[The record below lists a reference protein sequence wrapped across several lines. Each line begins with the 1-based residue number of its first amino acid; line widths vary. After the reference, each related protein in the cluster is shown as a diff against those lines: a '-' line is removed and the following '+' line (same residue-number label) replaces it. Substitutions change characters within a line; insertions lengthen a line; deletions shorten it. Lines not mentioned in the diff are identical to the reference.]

1 MEKALGYV
9 RVSRVGGRQGDSFLS
24 PELQRESIERVC
36 QREALELVEIV
47 EELDRSGGDASRP
60 LWNRC
65 IDRIE
70 RGEARTLVVWNLS
83 RFARSIVDAKR
94 ALDRIEGAGGR
105 LLSEEGA
112 EGISRDILLLMAEHE
127 RLRHADAFRRA
138 DASAAERGIHVASRV
153 PVGYLLD
160 AKTRRLV
167 PDPEMAPVVRGLFE
181 RRAKGWGWRR
191 LAQWLVE
198 QGGSPRTGPRAVA
211 WIVQNRAYRGEA
223 RGGGVTNRAAHPPLV
238 DALLFDRAN
247 AVSGRAPSHDGSLS
261 SQLLLLGLV
270 CCAGCGRGMS
280 TSRSSTTVGGV
291 RQAVACYGCQNVHCG
306 ARASVRG
313 SDLDPFVVRS
323 LFAVLRL
330 VGTTGFRAPGADPG
344 EVEEARRALEAAEYD
359 RKLLVENRELRRLL
373 TAEEYNAEL
382 VALGDAVSEARL
394 AADLAEQESPGAPE
408 DVTRLWKT
416 WTDETRREFLREI
429 VERVDV
435 ESARK
440 RRVPVQDRA
449 RILFRGLGYPD
460 YVLER
465 TEADVDDQRRRMEA
479 LRQRVRPRQKA
490 NASSSHEAKPQ
501 GDAD

>member
-1 MEKALGYV
+1 VAVEKALGYV
-9 RVSRVGGRQGDSFLS
+9 RVSRVGARQGDSFLS
-24 PELQRESIERVC
+24 PDLQRESIERVC
-36 QREALELVEIV
+36 QREGLELVEVV
-47 EELDRSGGDASRP
+47 EELDRSGGDAARP

-65 IDRIE
+65 IERIE
-70 RGEARTLVVWNLS
+70 RGEARSLVVWNLS

-94 ALDRIEGAGGR
+94 ALERIEDAGGR

-153 PVGYLLD
+153 PVGYLVD
-160 AKTRRLV
+160 PNTRRLV

-191 LAQWLVE
+191 LALWFVE
-198 QGGSPRTGPRAVA
+198 NGGSPHAGPRAVA

-270 CCAGCGRGMS
+270 YCAGCGRRMS
-280 TSRSSTTVGGV
+280 TSRSSATEGGV
-291 RQAVACYGCQNVHCG
+291 RRTVASYGCQNVHCG

-313 SDLDPFVVRS
+313 LDLDPYVVSS
-323 LFAVLRL
+323 LFAALRL
-330 VGTTGFRAPGADPG
+330 IGTTGVRAPGVDPG

-373 TAEEYNAEL
+373 TAEEYNTEL
-382 VALGDAVSEARL
+382 VALGEVVSESRL
-394 AADLAEQESPGAPE
+394 ALDLAQQESPGPPE
-408 DVTRLWKT
+408 DVTELWET
-416 WTDETRREFLREI
+416 WTNETRREFLREV
-429 VERVDV
+429 VERVEV
-435 ESARK
+435 ESANK
-440 RRVPVQDRA
+440 RPVPVQHRA
-449 RILFRGLGYPD
+449 RVLFRGLDYPD
-460 YVLER
+460 YALER
-465 TEADVDDQRRRMEA
+465 TEADIEDRRRRLEA
-479 LRQRVRPRQKA
+479 FRQRARPRRKGA
-490 NASSSHEAKPQ
+490 ASAPSPKGER
-501 GDAD
+501 